1 MPLLE
6 DRQQQAAYAIVLL
19 GIAIIVA
26 LFPFASGLLAIPVL
40 FVVFKPVYARV
51 RRHAQPRLAAA
62 IVTGL
67 GVLFLMIPLIIV
79 AVIVAHQAQ
88 SLVAGAEQSRVLG
101 EVSQLR
107 IGTFPIGPIIANMG
121 RRVAEWISS
130 SGFAVVGAA
139 TRFSLNLIIAF
150 FGLFFILQSSER
162 LWLGLAPHIP
172 FSTTNTEHLRKR
184 FEDVTVST
192 VIGTGLTAAVQAT
205 LVGAAFWATGLTNAV
220 VWAVITAV
228 LSILP
233 IVGSG
238 MVWVPGAIVL
248 ALDDRMPQAVALSLW
263 GIVVVANTDNLI
275 RPMVFRRWANVH
287 PLITI
292 IGAFGGVRYFGLMGL
307 LVGPLALSYFFELL
321 RMYRQEYVG
330 GIGTRLTR

>member
-1 MPLLE
+1 MPFLE

-19 GIAIIVA
+19 GIALIIS
-26 LFPFASGLLAIPVL
+26 LFPFASGLMAIPVL
-40 FVVFKPVYARV
+40 YVVFKPVYVRV

-62 IVTGL
+62 IVTAL
-67 GVLFLMIPLIIV
+67 GVLFLMIPLALV
-79 AVIVAHQAQ
+79 AAIVAHQAQ
-88 SLVAGAEQSRVLG
+88 SLVAGIDQSRLLG
-101 EVSQLR
+101 EIGQLR
-107 IGTFPIGPIIANMG
+107 LGAIPIGPLIANMG
-121 RRVAEWISS
+121 RRLAEWFSQ

-139 TRFSLNLIIAF
+139 TRFSLNLVIAF
-150 FGLFFILQSSER
+150 FGLFYILQSSER
-162 LWLGLAPHIP
+162 LWLGMAPYVP
-172 FSTTNTEHLRKR
+172 FSATNTERLRKR

-192 VIGTGLTAAVQAT
+192 VIGTGLTAAVQGT
-205 LVGAAFWATGLTNAV
+205 LLGLAFWATGLANAV
-220 VWAVITAV
+220 VWGVITAV

-233 IVGSG
+233 VVGSG
-238 MVWVPGAIVL
+238 MVWVPGALLL
-248 ALDDRMPQAVALSLW
+248 ALDHKMPQAVALALW
-263 GIVVVANTDNLI
+263 GIVVIANTDNLI

-292 IGAFGGVRYFGLMGL
+292 VGAFGGVRYFGLLGL

>member
-1 MPLLE
+1 MFLE

-19 GIAIIVA
+19 GIALIIA

-40 FVVFKPVYARV
+40 YVVFKPVYTRV
-51 RRHAQPRLAAA
+51 RRYAQPRLAAA
-62 IVTGL
+62 VVTAI
-67 GVLFLMIPLIIV
+67 GVLFLMIPLALV

-107 IGTFPIGPIIANMG
+107 LGSLPIGPVIANMG
-121 RRVAEWISS
+121 RRLAEWISG

-139 TRFSLNLIIAF
+139 TRFSLNLVVAF
-150 FGLFFILQSSER
+150 FGLFYILQSSER
-162 LWLGLAPHIP
+162 LWLGLAPYIP
-172 FSTTNTEHLRKR
+172 FSTTNTERLRKR
-184 FEDVTVST
+184 FEDITVST
-192 VIGTGLTAAVQAT
+192 VIGTGLTAAVQGT
-205 LVGAAFWATGLTNAV
+205 LVGVAFWATGLANAV
-220 VWAVITAV
+220 VWGVITAIF
-228 LSILP
+228 SILP
-233 IVGSG
+233 VVGSG
-238 MVWVPGAIVL
+238 MVWVPGALVL
-248 ALDDRMPQAVALSLW
+248 ALDDRMPQAVALALW
-263 GIVVVANTDNLI
+263 GIVVIANTDNLI

-292 IGAFGGVRYFGLMGL
+292 VGAFGGVRYFGLLGL